1 MIEFTE
7 LSKNVINTV
16 APFLVVGGEEI
27 VKGVSSE
34 LWSKIKSVFSK
45 KGEQK
50 LLEQFEV
57 TPNDVST
64 KAKIEYIL
72 ENELKNNNDLA
83 LSLAE
88 LIKNVQATDDY
99 RNYVTQTG
107 DNNIAVSGKISNSS
121 INIHK

>member
-88 LIKNVQATDDY
+88 LIKNVQATEDY